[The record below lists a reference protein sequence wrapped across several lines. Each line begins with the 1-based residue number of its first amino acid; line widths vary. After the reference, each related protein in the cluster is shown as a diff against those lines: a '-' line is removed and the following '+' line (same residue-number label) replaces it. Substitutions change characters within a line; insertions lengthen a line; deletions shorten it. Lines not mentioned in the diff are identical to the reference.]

1 MNEEREPIWTVPA
14 DWRETYFILFNVQII
29 IGLGL
34 ITWNEATSRR
44 ASDNFVDVLVAVCE
58 SMAPVI
64 ITIAAVTIALVEA
77 LRMLS
82 ERYLRRRYRQ
92 GKEEGREEG
101 REEGLAEGQRRMEE
115 WARQLIEDGLLP
127 PDVEIPYPDSNGKK
141 DDR

>member
-44 ASDNFVDVLVAVCE
+44 ASDNFVNVLVAVCE

-82 ERYLRRRYRQ
+82 ERYLRRRFRQ
-92 GKEEGREEG
+92 GREEG
-101 REEGLAEGQRRMEE
+101 QVEERSKWEE
-115 WARQLIEDGLLP
+115 WTRQLIEDGLLP
-127 PDVEIPYPDSNGKK
+127 PDIEIPSPDSNGKK
-141 DDR
+141 DNS

>member
-44 ASDNFVDVLVAVCE
+44 ASDNFVNVLVAGCE

-77 LRMLS
+77 PRMLS

-92 GKEEGREEG
+92 GKEEG

>member
-34 ITWNEATSRR
+34 ITWNEVAGRR
-44 ASDNFVDVLVAVCE
+44 ASDNFVDVLVAVCQ

-64 ITIAAVTIALVEA
+64 ITIAGVTIVMVEA

-82 ERYLRRRYRQ
+82 ERYLRRRFRQ
-92 GKEEGREEG
+92 GKEEG

-127 PDVEIPYPDSNGKK
+127 PDIEIPSPDSNGSNGKK
-141 DDR
+141 NDS

>member
-101 REEGLAEGQRRMEE
+101 LAEGQRRMEE

-127 PDVEIPYPDSNGKK
+127 PDVEIPSPDSNGKK